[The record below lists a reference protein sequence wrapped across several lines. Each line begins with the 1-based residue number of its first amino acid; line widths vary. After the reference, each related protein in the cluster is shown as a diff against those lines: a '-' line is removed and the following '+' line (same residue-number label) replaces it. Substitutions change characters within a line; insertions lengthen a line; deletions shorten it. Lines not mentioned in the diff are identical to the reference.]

1 MELTKKFSYFRDTQ
15 HFKIITRIV
24 TVRGVLKAKILK

>member
-24 TVRGVLKAKILK
+24 TVVGFSRQKY